1 MLGLAAAALGCRLG
15 WRRWV
20 VGLSGVIGVW
30 GIVGL
35 ILTHTM
41 MGGLNAPQRLPSDQ
55 FMASGRGRVLDVGA
69 GSGRALI
76 GLLLARPQATG
87 TALDIYTGFFGITD
101 NTPERMMRNARIA
114 GVADRA
120 DTVTADA
127 TRMPLPDASYDAAI
141 SSYAIDH
148 MGREGTP
155 KAIQEVARVLKPNG
169 EFLLEIVNPDIWV
182 KVMMPIPH
190 FGLNAHFKPDPAR
203 WRAML
208 KAAGFE
214 VMEEGTATG
223 DAVLAGAQAAGP
235 PGCRD
240 QTRLHV
246 RLGIRDSGLGIG
258 EANILSGYFQSPTP
272 NPQSPRTLTRADAP

>member
-1 MLGLAAAALGCRLG
+1 MTSPFVYDFGYGWPITWIHTIPLGLGLAAAALGLRLG
-15 WRRWV
+15 WRRWLV
-20 VGLSGVIGVW
+20 VLSGVMGVW
-30 GIVGL
+30 GLVGL
-35 ILTHTM
+35 VLTHTM
-41 MGGLNAPQRLPSDQ
+41 MGGLNAPQRLPSEQ

-76 GLLLARPQATG
+76 GLLLARPHATG
-87 TALDIYTGFFGITD
+87 TALDIYSGFFGITD
-101 NTPERMMRNARIA
+101 NTPERLMRNAKIA

-127 TRMPLPDASYDAAI
+127 TKMPLPDASYDAAI

-148 MGREGTP
+148 MGRQGSA
-155 KAIQEVARVLKPNG
+155 KAIREVARVLKPGG

-208 KAAGFE
+208 KDAGFD
-214 VMEEGTATG
+214 VIEEGTAAATLYW
-223 DAVLAGAQAAGP
+223 LARKQPSTPAAE
-235 PGCRD
+235 
-240 QTRLHV
+240 TR
-246 RLGIRDSGLGIG
+246 RS
-258 EANILSGYFQSPTP
+258 
-272 NPQSPRTLTRADAP
+272 

>member
-1 MLGLAAAALGCRLG
+1 MTSPFVYDFGYGWPITWIHTIPLVLGLAAAAFGLRLG

-20 VGLSGVIGVW
+20 VVLSGVIGIW

-41 MGGLNAPQRLPSDQ
+41 MGGLNAPQRLPSEQ
-55 FMASGRGRVLDVGA
+55 FMASGRGRVLDVGS

-87 TALDIYTGFFGITD
+87 TALDIYSGFFGITD

-127 TRMPLPDASYDAAI
+127 TKMPLPDASYDAAI

-148 MGREGTP
+148 MGREGSAR
-155 KAIQEVARVLKPNG
+155 AIREVARVLKPDG
-169 EFLLEIVNPDIWV
+169 EFLLEIVNPDLWV

-208 KAAGFE
+208 KDAGFD
-214 VMEEGTATG
+214 VIEEGTAPATLYW
-223 DAVLAGAQAAGP
+223 LARKQRSAPAAE
-235 PGCRD
+235 
-240 QTRLHV
+240 TR
-246 RLGIRDSGLGIG
+246 RGLG
-258 EANILSGYFQSPTP
+258 
-272 NPQSPRTLTRADAP
+272 RAPD

>member
-1 MLGLAAAALGCRLG
+1 MTSPFVFDFGYPWSITWIHVIPLALGLAAVALGVRRG

-20 VGLSGVIGVW
+20 VGLWGIVGIW

-35 ILTHTM
+35 ILINTM

-76 GLLLARPQATG
+76 GLLLARPKATG

-114 GVADRA
+114 GVANRA

-127 TRMPLPDASYDAAI
+127 TKMPLADASYDAAI

-148 MGREGTP
+148 MGRKGTP

-169 EFLLEIVNPDIWV
+169 EFLLEIVNPDIWT

-190 FGLNAHFKPDPAR
+190 FGLNAHYKPDPAR

-208 KAAGFE
+208 KVAGFQ
-214 VMEEGTATG
+214 VIEEGTGPATLYW
-223 DAVLAGAQAAGP
+223 LARKEQAP
-235 PGCRD
+235 D
-240 QTRLHV
+240 Q
-246 RLGIRDSGLGIG
+246 
-258 EANILSGYFQSPTP
+258 Q
-272 NPQSPRTLTRADAP
+272 

>member
-1 MLGLAAAALGCRLG
+1 MTSPFLYDFGYGWPITWFHAIPLVCGLAAAACGLRLG

-20 VGLSGVIGVW
+20 VVLSGVVGIW
-30 GIVGL
+30 GILGL
-35 ILTHTM
+35 VLTHTL
-41 MGGLNAPQRLPSDQ
+41 MGGLNAPQRLPSAQ
-55 FMASGRGRVLDVGA
+55 FMTSGRGRVLDVGS

-87 TALDIYTGFFGITD
+87 TALDIYSGFFGITD

-127 TRMPLPDASYDAAI
+127 TKMPLPDASYDAAI

-148 MGREGTP
+148 MGRAGSA

-169 EFLLEIVNPDIWV
+169 EFLLEIVNPDLWV
-182 KVMMPIPH
+182 TVMMPIPH
-190 FGLNAHFKPDPAR
+190 FGLNAHFRPDPVR

-208 KAAGFE
+208 KGAGFE
-214 VMEEGTATG
+214 VVEEGTAPATLYW
-223 DAVLAGAQAAGP
+223 LAHKQGTPAAEASRGERTTLSSARRAQ
-235 PGCRD
+235 
-240 QTRLHV
+240 
-246 RLGIRDSGLGIG
+246 
-258 EANILSGYFQSPTP
+258 
-272 NPQSPRTLTRADAP
+272 